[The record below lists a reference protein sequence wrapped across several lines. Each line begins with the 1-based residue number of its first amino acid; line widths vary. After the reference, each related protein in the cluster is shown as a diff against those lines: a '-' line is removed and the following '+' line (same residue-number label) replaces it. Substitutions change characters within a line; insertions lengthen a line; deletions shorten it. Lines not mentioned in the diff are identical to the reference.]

1 MVADMMMADGGVE
14 EVVGLEAGEGDGEAA
29 SGVGEG
35 EVAAG
40 LEGIGERRTV
50 LAIIYGVKRQG
61 VGAAFWVE
69 NHDGK
74 AA

>member
-1 MVADMMMADGGVE
+1 
-14 EVVGLEAGEGDGEAA
+14 VGLEAGEGEGEAA

-40 LEGIGERRTV
+40 LEGIGEKGPV

-61 VGAAFWVE
+61 VGAALRVE